1 MNSLIGQKFGKLTV
15 IKQDKS
21 CHKNNRRYWIC
32 QCDCGNITKPISTSS
47 LTSGNTKSCGCLKKI
62 TSANNISKANNSIN
76 LIGKRFGKLVVIE
89 QDKQSHK
96 DGFAYWICRCDCGN
110 ITKPIR
116 SASLKDGR
124 TKSCGCINSLGNQL
138 IKSILV
144 HENISF
150 CEEYVFDDLY
160 GDSRHLRFDFA
171 IFDINNK
178 IKCLI
183 EYQGRQHY
191 EPSEYYGGEIAFK
204 KQKEYD
210 NLKKNYC
217 IKNNI
222 QLIIIP
228 YTDFNKIDNDYIVSI
243 VKG

>member
-1 MNSLIGQKFGKLTV
+1 M
-15 IKQDKS
+15 
-21 CHKNNRRYWIC
+21 
-32 QCDCGNITKPISTSS
+32 
-47 LTSGNTKSCGCLKKI
+47 LKKI

-76 LIGKRFGKLVVIE
+76 LIGKRFGKLVVIQ
-89 QDKQSHK
+89 QDKQPHK
-96 DGFAYWICRCDCGN
+96 DGFAYWICQCDCGN
-110 ITKPIR
+110 ITRPIR

-144 HENISF
+144 HENIPF

-191 EPSEYYGGEIAFK
+191 EPSEYYGGETAFK